1 MFEREIR
8 QYLDIKANSGKLVI
22 FFLSLSLFL
31 EGERHIWEYKY
42 FQALKWSVRNM
53 FEREDIADANK
64 NPWEGLRIAPVAQ

>member
-8 QYLDIKANSGKLVI
+8 WYLDIKANSGKLVI

-42 FQALKWSVRNM
+42 F
-53 FEREDIADANK
+53 
-64 NPWEGLRIAPVAQ
+64 